1 MTPNGGAPAPATA
14 GRPAVAMA
22 DSTAIPRGSIPDVE
36 TAAALKWAWALAEDL
51 RPHVHEWLVDVGA
64 SYPLLAGQQLVIRF
78 QPDRHVQA
86 GACMEF
92 WVEPQ
97 PADEVKVDG
106 P

>member
-1 MTPNGGAPAPATA
+1 M
-14 GRPAVAMA
+14 AMA
-22 DSTAIPRGSIPDVE
+22 DPTAIPRGSIPDVE

-51 RPHVHEWLVDVGA
+51 RPHVHEWLVDVGT
-64 SYPLLAGQQLVIRF
+64 SFPLLAGRQLVIRF

-97 PADEVKVDG
+97 PADEG
-106 P
+106 NG